1 MSRSAFPDRA
11 VRMLQSP
18 RPDLTRA
25 ILAALSLWVL
35 LALVTAS
42 PPRPLAVLGARL
54 DGYVMAVQPVIAN
67 QKLWFD
73 LDTGGLHTIVDSSA
87 AKALQLRSAGSLQI
101 GGAGKGAVQA
111 LKLSPFAVRL
121 KTVTFYPKDPLAL
134 DLSRTGSVIGTRGLL
149 GFDLFS
155 QYVVEY
161 DYDRTTVALY
171 DPASYRYAGA
181 GARIP
186 LVIRPPRAFVSVVV
200 SAPGVA
206 PERHL
211 LRVDTGSSDSVDDD
225 IILRSNEPKRIVTGG
240 VGIGSRFKT
249 YIGTISSLQI
259 GPYVLHQNLVSA
271 TGGVQLIGGDV
282 WHRFNIVFDFAHRC
296 MYLAPRRH
304 FTKS

>member
-1 MSRSAFPDRA
+1 
-11 VRMLQSP
+11 MLQSP
-18 RPDLTRA
+18 RPDVTRA
-25 ILAALSLWVL
+25 ILAALSLS
-35 LALVTAS
+35 ALSAVVPTS
-42 PPRPLAVLGARL
+42 TPRPLAVLAARL

-87 AKALQLRSAGSLQI
+87 AKASQLRSAGSLQI
-101 GGAGKGAVQA
+101 GGAVEA
-111 LKLSPFAVRL
+111 LKLLPFAVRL

-134 DLSRTGSVIGTRGLL
+134 DLSHTGGVIDARGLL

-155 QYVVEY
+155 QYVVAY
-161 DYDRTTVALY
+161 DYDRTAVELY
-171 DPASYRYAGA
+171 DPATYRYPGA

-200 SAPGVA
+200 SAPSVA

-225 IILRSNEPKRIVTGG
+225 IILRSSEPKKIVTGG

-249 YIGTISSLQI
+249 YVGTISSLQI

-271 TGGVQLIGGDV
+271 TGGVQLIGGEV